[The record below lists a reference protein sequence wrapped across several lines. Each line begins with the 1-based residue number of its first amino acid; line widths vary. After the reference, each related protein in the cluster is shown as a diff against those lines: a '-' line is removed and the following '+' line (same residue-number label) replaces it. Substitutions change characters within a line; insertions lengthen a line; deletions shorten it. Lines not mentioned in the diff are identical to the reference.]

1 MSAHPA
7 PSPIGF
13 VGLGQMGS
21 VMAKHILA
29 SGREVIGWD
38 REAEAVSAFAAAGGT
53 AAATLS
59 ALRDCP
65 VVIGIV
71 FDDTAT
77 RDVTLGEGGLLTA
90 MAPDA
95 VHVVMASISP
105 ALSREL
111 ADAHAAKGQRYL
123 AASVFGRPE
132 AAAAA
137 QLWINCSGAQD
148 AFDAAQPVLATLGKP
163 QWIGEEPEKAMLV
176 KSVGNSMITVIAE
189 LLREMFAVLDAGGV
203 DGPLAKQLLI
213 DTLFA
218 GPIFS
223 GYSQLYINQPDLV
236 RMTDIARKDRN
247 ACLAAAAALGVD
259 MPVVRYLAEQNL
271 P

>member
-1 MSAHPA
+1 MSANAP

-13 VGLGQMGS
+13 VGLGHMGS
-21 VMAKHILA
+21 VMAQHILA

-38 REAEAVSAFAAAGGT
+38 RMAEPVEAFAQAGG
-53 AAATLS
+53 AGASNIA
-59 ALRDCP
+59 ALRTCP
-65 VVIGIV
+65 LVISIV
-71 FDDTAT
+71 FDDAAT
-77 RDVTLGEGGLLTA
+77 RDVTFGPGGLIEA

-95 VHVVMASISP
+95 VHVVMASVTP

-111 ADAHAAKGQRYL
+111 EQAHLANGQRYL

-137 QLWINCSGAQD
+137 QLWINCSGAAD
-148 AFDAAQPVLATLGKP
+148 AFAVARPVLETLGAP
-163 QWIGEEPEKAMLV
+163 RWIGAEPEKAMLV
-176 KSVGNSMITVIAE
+176 KSVGNSMITVAAE
-189 LLREMFAVLDAGGV
+189 MLREMFAVLDAGGI
-203 DGPLAKQLLI
+203 DGPTTKQLLV

-218 GPIFS
+218 SSIFS
-223 GYSQLYINQPDLV
+223 GYAQMYIDRPEMV

-247 ACLAAAAALGVD
+247 ACLDAASALGID
-259 MPVVRYLAEQNL
+259 MPVVRYLAELDL